1 MKRLLGALALACVLS
16 GAAVAGEMPGVNS
29 GSVTGS
35 VPPACSTCT
44 TGNTTTAPGEMPGV
58 NSAISSE
65 TDASL
70 VTTVLLTILTLIGR

>member
-1 MKRLLGALALACVLS
+1 MKRLLAALALACVLS
-16 GAAVAGEMPGVNS
+16 GAAVGGEMPGVNT
-29 GSVTGS
+29 GSATGS
-35 VPPACSTCT
+35 VPTVGSTST
-44 TGNTTTAPGEMPGV
+44 TGDTATAPGEMPGV

>member
-29 GSVTGS
+29 GSVTGGA
-35 VPPACSTCT
+35 PPAGSTST
-44 TGNTTTAPGEMPGV
+44 PGGTTTAPGEMPGV

-70 VTTVLLTILTLIGR
+70 VTAVLLTILTLIGR

>member
-29 GSVTGS
+29 GSVTS
-35 VPPACSTCT
+35 T
-44 TGNTTTAPGEMPGV
+44 TGNTATAPGEMPGV